1 MCSGTL
7 GHIAR
12 YHSKTSNNNKTL
24 IVDLLHMILPY
35 WVYIACYSLLF
46 IVASLPLFMILMS
59 LDYLLFVIICLDPLD
74 LHIQIL
80 RLGTKWCLPQRTGP
94 IFLSRLTSSS
104 LIVPTLPFGSRD
116 LHPLR
121 EHFVFLVVYRSFWTW
136 VVIKDTCKV
145 MLLIITCIT
154 LYLYLVS
161 WHMNIPRFVLYSDTC
176 CT

>member
-24 IVDLLHMILPY
+24 TVDLLHMTLSY
-35 WVYIACYSLLF
+35 WVYITCYSLLF
-46 IVASLPLFMILMS
+46 ITTPLSLFMILS
-59 LDYLLFVIICLDPLD
+59 HLAIFYLLLYVLTPWICIFRFRGLERSGAFHRGPGLS
-74 LHIQIL
+74 L
-80 RLGTKWCLPQRTGP
+80 RAGWPALVPSC
-94 IFLSRLTSSS
+94 
-104 LIVPTLPFGSRD
+104 PTLPFGSRD